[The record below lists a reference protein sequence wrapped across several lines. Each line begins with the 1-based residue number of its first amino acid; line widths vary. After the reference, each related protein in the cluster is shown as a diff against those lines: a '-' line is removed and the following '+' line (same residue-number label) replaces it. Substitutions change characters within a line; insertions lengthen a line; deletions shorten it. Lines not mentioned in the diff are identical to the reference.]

1 MTEDLFVEMTINA
14 QLYLLLIL
22 CLQKSLRHNRGDS
35 EVMLCGDICDD
46 ICDDIIILII
56 TRSTMGISCKYVE
69 RLVYTGRLVH
79 H

>member
-14 QLYLLLIL
+14 QLYLLLISR
-22 CLQKSLRHNRGDS
+22 LQRSQRHNRGDS
-35 EVMLCGDICDD
+35 EVMLCGDIS
-46 ICDDIIILII
+46 DDIIIII
-56 TRSTMGISCKYVE
+56 IMRSTKGISCKYVE

>member
-14 QLYLLLIL
+14 QLYLLLISR
-22 CLQKSLRHNRGDS
+22 LQRSQRHNRGDS
-35 EVMLCGDICDD
+35 EVMLRGDIS
-46 ICDDIIILII
+46 DDIIIII
-56 TRSTMGISCKYVE
+56 IMRSTKGISCKYVE